1 MKINKKEIIFIS
13 LLFIFSLFFR
23 WNLVRDNH
31 FLFYYDQA
39 RDAHFSRNIIEKR
52 DLKIQGPSAS
62 GTNDTVYHGVLYYY
76 IIGPAYTLSNGNPAV
91 VVFLLTLINSL
102 TLIPIYL
109 LTKSL
114 FKNKTAGYLACFLYA
129 FSADAGEIG
138 SWLSNPALATLTIA
152 WFYYFLWKV
161 FFAGEKRYLGWLG
174 LMLGLTN
181 QSAIWSIY
189 LVITVLICYGIQAKK
204 EKRWFLFNLKQFSSG
219 LLIYFLTISSMLM
232 TQFKLYK
239 SGIFSLQI
247 LSQHTQN
254 YIKESAQIVER
265 LKQYV
270 EKISYALTPSWPTV
284 SIVCFILAL
293 IWFINSKFKKN
304 LKIFLMIWFL
314 SPLCLFFK
322 NSYYVLIG
330 ILPVLYIVVSVCLW
344 RLGKYKLGRY
354 LVIIFLLLFAFSNM
368 MAVDKVRKQEFNHV
382 SNIQKGAYLHQQ
394 LALIDKTYEIAGNKE
409 FSISS
414 LTNPYKY
421 NTTWAYLYNWYGKEK
436 YGYIPYW
443 FGSSQKGMPADI
455 LLEKIEKPKDFHF
468 SIYEPDPGWIYM
480 FIPEFDKE
488 QTSWAGPVL
497 NKYQFGSLG
506 LEKR

>member
-1 MKINKKEIIFIS
+1 MKINKKEIAVVFV
-13 LLFIFSLFFR
+13 LFIFSLFFR

-39 RDAHFSRNIIEKR
+39 RDAYFSRNIIENR

-76 IIGPAYTLSNGNPAV
+76 IIGPVYTLSKGNPAV
-91 VVFLLTLINSL
+91 VVFFLCLINSL

-109 LTKSL
+109 LAKNL

-129 FSADAGEIG
+129 FSADAAEIG

-152 WFYYFLWKV
+152 WFYYFLWKI
-161 FFAGEKRYLGWLG
+161 FFVGEKRYLGWLG

-181 QSAIWSIY
+181 QSVIWSVY
-189 LVITVLICYGIQAKK
+189 LIITVLICYGLRAKK
-204 EKRWFLFNLKQFSSG
+204 EKRWLLFNLKQFVSG
-219 LLIYFLTISSMLM
+219 LVIYFLTISSMLV
-232 TQFKLYK
+232 TQFKLYN
-239 SGIFSLQI
+239 SGIFNLQI
-247 LSQHTQN
+247 LTESTKGLVN
-254 YIKESAQIVER
+254 ESAQVVMT

-270 EKISYALTPSWPTV
+270 EKISYALMPFWSTV
-284 SIVCFILAL
+284 SKICFMLAL
-293 IWFINSKFKKN
+293 IWFINSKFRKN
-304 LKIFLMIWFL
+304 SKIFLMIWLL

-330 ILPVLYIVVSVCLW
+330 ILPGLYMIMAICLW
-344 RLGKYKLGRY
+344 QLRKYKLGRPF
-354 LVIIFLLLFAFSNM
+354 VIILLSLFVFSNM
-368 MAVDKVRKQEFNHV
+368 MAVDRVRKQEFNHV
-382 SNIQKGAYLHQQ
+382 SNIQTGAYLHQQ
-394 LALIDKTYEIAGNKE
+394 LALIDKTYELAEDKQ

-443 FGSSQKGMPADI
+443 FGSSQKGMPADN
-455 LLEKIEKPKDFHF
+455 LLEKIESPKDFHF
-468 SIYEPDPGWIYM
+468 SIYEPDPGGIYI

-497 NKYQFGSLG
+497 NKYQFGSLK
-506 LEKR
+506 LEYR